1 MGSIS
6 EEIIRIISDFN
17 QLPYLFI
24 GAGFSKRYISSP
36 SWDELLK
43 NIYEKIYPSQ
53 NYNRFLRQIEER
65 IDIDFATLSKEE
77 RKYKFNPCLASE
89 MSKELRRK
97 CLNDENFEQS
107 LFTHEEINKILTEH
121 LDYFKYYISKLFS
134 SYCHD
139 NSFLDTDEL
148 KDLMAVNNKI
158 AGVITTNY
166 DTVLE
171 SIFPEF
177 GQLIGQNEL
186 FLSHDNNIFQL
197 YKIHGSCTSPN
208 SIIITNEDYSEFQKK
223 LQYLSAKLLTIFV
236 EHPIIFIGYGI
247 GDLNVR
253 NILDG
258 IALCLT
264 DEQKEQLRHNL
275 LFITPVLSGD
285 DVEEITIKEISCP
298 SGKPLQM
305 TEIKLADYGELY
317 RAFSKIKSSLP
328 VSIIRKMQDMVYH
341 FVSSTTA
348 TKNVVLATDINDSSL
363 SGNELGFYVGTLDNI
378 NCIGFDF
385 FNINTI
391 IKDILFDDN
400 PVLMNEKIL
409 QTFARIKSQAGGTYL
424 PIYKYISELNK
435 TIADIPDDWHI
446 IRSYDDIKPTK
457 SEAQYAK
464 STPIVHSLSE
474 LLAHHPTHT
483 LRQVACIITS
493 RENFSTEDLHSYL
506 CQKYLDSVIWKKN
519 ISSMKKLV
527 ALYDF
532 KKYGSKFT
540 Q

>member
-1 MGSIS
+1 MSAIT
-6 EEIIRIISDFN
+6 EEITRIVSDFH

-43 NIYEKIYPSQ
+43 KIFEKIHPSQ
-53 NYNRFLRQIEER
+53 NYNRFLLQIA
-65 IDIDFATLSKEE
+65 DKVSIDFAALSDEE
-77 RKYKFNPCLASE
+77 KKYKFNPRLASALR
-89 MSKELRRK
+89 KEFNHR
-97 CLNDENFEQS
+97 CLTDENFEQS
-107 LFTHEEINKILTEH
+107 LFAPEEVNEILAAR
-121 LDYFKYYISKLFS
+121 LDHFKYYISKLFS

-139 NSFLDTDEL
+139 CSFLDTDEL
-148 KDLMAVNNKI
+148 KDLIAVNNKI
-158 AGVITTNY
+158 AGIITTNY

-171 SIFPEF
+171 NIFPEF

-197 YKIHGSCTSPN
+197 YKIHGSCTAPN
-208 SIIITNEDYSEFQKK
+208 SIIITEEDYTEFQNK

-247 GDLNVR
+247 GDLNIR
-253 NILDG
+253 SILDG

-264 DEQKEQLRHNL
+264 DTQREHLRHNL
-275 LFITPVLSGD
+275 LFISPVLSED

-298 SGKPLQM
+298 SGQPLQM

-317 RAFSKIKSSLP
+317 RAFSAIKSSLP

-348 TKNVVLATDINDSSL
+348 TKNVVLAANINDPNL
-363 SGNELGFYVGTLDNI
+363 SGDELGFYVGTLDNVS
-378 NCIGFDF
+378 CIGFDF
-385 FNINTI
+385 FNIDAI
-391 IKDILFDDN
+391 IKDILFDDT

-424 PIYKYISELNK
+424 PIYKYISGLNK
-435 TIADIPDDWHI
+435 TIADIPEDWHV

-457 SEAQYAK
+457 SEVGYAK
-464 STPIVHSLSE
+464 STPVVRSLKE
-474 LLAHHPTHT
+474 LLRYHPSHT
-483 LRQVACIITS
+483 LKQVACIITN
-493 RENFSTEDLHSYL
+493 RETFPTEDLYTYL
-506 CQKYLDSVIWKKN
+506 REKYLDSANWTKN
-519 ISSMKKLV
+519 ISAMKKLV

-532 KKYGSKFT
+532 KMYRSKCM